1 MSEIFVSSLCP
12 DCTEVIENY
21 QKDPLFYGE
30 AVLVDITESMANLK
44 GFLSYRDKKIEFKE
58 KIHTNQVGIPVMIS
72 DKEEIKFI

>member
-1 MSEIFVSSLCP
+1 MIEIFVSSLCP

-44 GFLSYRDKKIEFKE
+44 KFLSYRDKKIEFKE